1 MTSICCEVPYFSQIF
16 TKWTQ
21 GFQVRRTKTLCALKP
36 ALGRP
41 SLALGLL
48 AAHAVLTLQLEG
60 GGLLASCHRTAREVL
75 KGLGGSAAVGEGILL
90 EAVLIHVRVCAG
102 VLLDRVHSLGLQFG
116 SRGYGR
122 HRGGLQGLWAPGG
135 LGRRKG
141 LDDANRGRVH
151 AA

>member
-1 MTSICCEVPYFSQIF
+1 MRPPEAP
-16 TKWTQ
+16 
-21 GFQVRRTKTLCALKP
+21 CALTP
-36 ALGRP
+36 EPGGP
-41 SLALGLL
+41 SLALSLL

-60 GGLLASCHRTAREVL
+60 GGLLTSRHRTAREVL
-75 KGLGGSAAVGEGILL
+75 KGLGSGAAIGEGVLL

-102 VLLDRVHSLGLQFG
+102 VLLDRVHSLGLQSG
-116 SRGYGR
+116 SRGYR
-122 HRGGLQGLWAPGG
+122 RWHRRGLQGLWAPGG